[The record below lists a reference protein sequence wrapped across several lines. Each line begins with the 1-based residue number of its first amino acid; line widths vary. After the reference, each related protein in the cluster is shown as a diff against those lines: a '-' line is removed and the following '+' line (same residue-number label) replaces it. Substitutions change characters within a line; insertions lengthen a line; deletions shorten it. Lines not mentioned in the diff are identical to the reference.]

1 METLG
6 GGKWEDGEARA
17 PGVAG
22 SILGLAEQG
31 KEARKIW
38 KDLLMKLLMSREWI
52 ISPHE
57 KSNLKMEKTEKPA
70 RGICLQLTCQ
80 LLEKDGSQRM
90 ESGGGEEQETLVEVE
105 GPGLS
110 PSSSSSRSLKS
121 SLNNEPLAE
130 PGMPAYFCHTHLC
143 NLFKGSKMP
152 S

>member
-6 GGKWEDGEARA
+6 GRKWEDGEAGA

-52 ISPHE
+52 TGPHE
-57 KSNLKMEKTEKPA
+57 KSNLKMEKTEKLA
-70 RGICLQLTCQ
+70 RRICLQLTCQ
-80 LLEKDGSQRM
+80 LLEKDGLQWM
-90 ESGGGEEQETLVEVE
+90 ESGGGDTVEVE

-110 PSSSSSRSLKS
+110 PSSSSSRSLKL
-121 SLNNEPLAE
+121 SLNKEPLAE
-130 PGMPAYFCHTHLC
+130 PDMPAYFCHTHLC
-143 NLFKGSKMP
+143 NLLKSSKTP